1 MAKTKDDFK
10 MQRDALHGISSS
22 EPKVKEKRSMKYLD
36 PKTDLTFKKIFY
48 KHPDL
53 LISLLNALLP
63 LSDDEQIK
71 SIKYLPTELVPQL
84 YLHKNSI
91 VDVLCVD
98 AKGRKF
104 CVEMQM
110 EWSKSFMQRV
120 LFNASK
126 LYVTQAMKKDQYSEL
141 QPVYSLNLV
150 NDTFEYDM
158 PNTYI
163 HNYNIVHDQNSKKVI
178 KGLHFTFIELPK
190 FTPHTIT
197 EKKMTVLWLRFLT
210 EIDTNT
216 EQVPTELKE
225 NPEIQK
231 ALEELKVTGFT
242 EEELRAYEKLL
253 DNIRVERTLQQDS
266 YEKGVEE
273 GMEKGMEKG
282 IEQGVEIG
290 LTKGQNK
297 DKFTIAQKMLSAK
310 LPYSQIIAFT
320 GLTEEQ
326 LKEILDEGFT
336 I

>member
-10 MQRDALHGISSS
+10 MQRDAAHGISSS
-22 EPKVKEKRSMKYLD
+22 EQKVKEKRSMKYLD

-53 LISLLNALLP
+53 LISLLN
-63 LSDDEQIK
+63 
-71 SIKYLPTELVPQL
+71 
-84 YLHKNSI
+84 
-91 VDVLCVD
+91 
-98 AKGRKF
+98 
-104 CVEMQM
+104 
-110 EWSKSFMQRV
+110 
-120 LFNASK
+120 
-126 LYVTQAMKKDQYSEL
+126 
-141 QPVYSLNLV
+141 
-150 NDTFEYDM
+150 
-158 PNTYI
+158 
-163 HNYNIVHDQNSKKVI
+163 
-178 KGLHFTFIELPK
+178 
-190 FTPHTIT
+190 
-197 EKKMTVLWLRFLT
+197 

-273 GMEKGMEKG
+273 GMEKG

-297 DKFTIAQKMLSAK
+297 EKFTIAQKMLSAK

>member
-10 MQRDALHGISSS
+10 IQRDAAHGISSS

-53 LISLLNALLP
+53 LISLLN
-63 LSDDEQIK
+63 
-71 SIKYLPTELVPQL
+71 
-84 YLHKNSI
+84 
-91 VDVLCVD
+91 
-98 AKGRKF
+98 
-104 CVEMQM
+104 
-110 EWSKSFMQRV
+110 
-120 LFNASK
+120 
-126 LYVTQAMKKDQYSEL
+126 
-141 QPVYSLNLV
+141 
-150 NDTFEYDM
+150 
-158 PNTYI
+158 
-163 HNYNIVHDQNSKKVI
+163 
-178 KGLHFTFIELPK
+178 
-190 FTPHTIT
+190 
-197 EKKMTVLWLRFLT
+197 

-225 NPEIQK
+225 NSEIQK

-273 GMEKGMEKG
+273 GMEKG

-297 DKFTIAQKMLSAK
+297 EKFTIAQKMLSAK

>member
-10 MQRDALHGISSS
+10 MQRDAAHGISSS

-53 LISLLNALLP
+53 LISLLN
-63 LSDDEQIK
+63 
-71 SIKYLPTELVPQL
+71 
-84 YLHKNSI
+84 
-91 VDVLCVD
+91 
-98 AKGRKF
+98 
-104 CVEMQM
+104 
-110 EWSKSFMQRV
+110 
-120 LFNASK
+120 
-126 LYVTQAMKKDQYSEL
+126 
-141 QPVYSLNLV
+141 
-150 NDTFEYDM
+150 
-158 PNTYI
+158 
-163 HNYNIVHDQNSKKVI
+163 
-178 KGLHFTFIELPK
+178 
-190 FTPHTIT
+190 
-197 EKKMTVLWLRFLT
+197 

-231 ALEELKVTGFT
+231 ALEELKVTGVT

-273 GMEKGMEKG
+273 GMEKG

-297 DKFTIAQKMLSAK
+297 EKFTIAQKMLSAK

>member
-10 MQRDALHGISSS
+10 IQRDAAHGISSS

-53 LISLLNALLP
+53 LISLLN
-63 LSDDEQIK
+63 
-71 SIKYLPTELVPQL
+71 
-84 YLHKNSI
+84 
-91 VDVLCVD
+91 
-98 AKGRKF
+98 
-104 CVEMQM
+104 
-110 EWSKSFMQRV
+110 
-120 LFNASK
+120 
-126 LYVTQAMKKDQYSEL
+126 
-141 QPVYSLNLV
+141 
-150 NDTFEYDM
+150 
-158 PNTYI
+158 
-163 HNYNIVHDQNSKKVI
+163 
-178 KGLHFTFIELPK
+178 
-190 FTPHTIT
+190 
-197 EKKMTVLWLRFLT
+197 

-282 IEQGVEIG
+282 VEIG

-297 DKFTIAQKMLSAK
+297 EKFTIAQKMLSAK

-326 LKEILDEGFT
+326 LKEILDESFT

>member
-10 MQRDALHGISSS
+10 MQRDAAHGISSS

-48 KHPDL
+48 MHPDL
-53 LISLLNALLP
+53 LISLLN
-63 LSDDEQIK
+63 
-71 SIKYLPTELVPQL
+71 
-84 YLHKNSI
+84 
-91 VDVLCVD
+91 
-98 AKGRKF
+98 
-104 CVEMQM
+104 
-110 EWSKSFMQRV
+110 
-120 LFNASK
+120 
-126 LYVTQAMKKDQYSEL
+126 
-141 QPVYSLNLV
+141 
-150 NDTFEYDM
+150 
-158 PNTYI
+158 
-163 HNYNIVHDQNSKKVI
+163 
-178 KGLHFTFIELPK
+178 
-190 FTPHTIT
+190 
-197 EKKMTVLWLRFLT
+197 

-282 IEQGVEIG
+282 VEIG

-297 DKFTIAQKMLSAK
+297 EKFTIAQKMLSAK